1 MPAGTAPRPDPADER
16 LVADALARITA
27 SGPGDGAWTRLAR
40 SHALRRLPVAEAAQ
54 VLRLEV
60 ADALRE
66 PNPWRRPD
74 RLFNALMDREGLPGT
89 AGPVLTD
96 AGHAIGGG
104 PARILILPAPPG
116 PAHPGGSDVDDRD
129 P

>member
-27 SGPGDGAWTRLAR
+27 PGPGDGAWTRLAR

-74 RLFNALMDREGLPGT
+74 RLFNALMDRFGVAVAPS
-89 AGPVLTD
+89 A
-96 AGHAIGGG
+96 A
-104 PARILILPAPPG
+104 APPV
-116 PAHPGGSDVDDRD
+116 S
-129 P
+129 